1 MVLMPRQPI
10 AVLNYRRIQMT
21 EQQSEKQKMNA
32 LQKALI
38 FTTRAREL
46 QVEDGYVKYMER
58 SCGSKRFQSNS
69 SLCLKRVDLDWLHTR
84 NSGTVTGTIYFDL
97 GRPLELSASSEMH
110 SWKPLMNSTTTVQ
123 QTSQS
128 D

>member
-10 AVLNYRRIQMT
+10 AMLNYRRIQMT

-46 QVEDGYVKYMER
+46 QVEDGYYMER
-58 SCGSKRFQSNS
+58 SFGSNMFQSNS

-110 SWKPLMNSTTTVQ
+110 SWKPLMNSTATVQ